1 MNNKKDYEGL
11 RNRATKILEWIDN
24 QPLRINVIYYAARG
38 QLKETAHCM
47 ILAGLFQEKV
57 ILDDFLETFMPS
69 SYKGGSSNYEI
80 NRELY
85 HIDVSLENKSN
96 YIIIENKVN
105 DAAEQQSQIFR
116 YVNEVKKTNKDIYV
130 IYLNSVTRNSPTKR
144 SLSGND
150 GKCVFDLIQQ
160 DHFVVLSYLYD
171 ILPWLKKLE
180 ENFVKKQENRYIKTA
195 IFQYIDYLEMKF
207 NARSFDEMR
216 GKIDELLKI
225 NSKYSEDVR
234 MSVYNEE
241 LSLLEAY
248 RNNISTVKMEMVK
261 KEAQKWEDKLTEYW
275 GNEIQLEEHKDD
287 DKTGFVFSIWDGKIK
302 IVFTSSDCKPWWG
315 IHVEETENE
324 LREKIKE
331 EMEKNF
337 EHLETNN
344 PNWHLWR
351 WTTFSGIMIEAKCIH
366 DALKNLEK
374 DTSDTIL

>member
-1 MNNKKDYEGL
+1 M
-11 RNRATKILEWIDN
+11 
-24 QPLRINVIYYAARG
+24 
-38 QLKETAHCM
+38 
-47 ILAGLFQEKV
+47 
-57 ILDDFLETFMPS
+57 
-69 SYKGGSSNYEI
+69 
-80 NRELY
+80 
-85 HIDVSLENKSN
+85 
-96 YIIIENKVN
+96 
-105 DAAEQQSQIFR
+105 
-116 YVNEVKKTNKDIYV
+116 